1 MFMHLRIIHHNI
13 FVDLTNTHNMLS
25 DGNGVGVL
33 YPMLRAPRRA
43 EQVAPPVTL
52 LSGHPKGE
60 IGA

>member
-1 MFMHLRIIHHNI
+1 
-13 FVDLTNTHNMLS
+13 MLS